1 MSGCGVGGMHRG
13 TMEEFWSSENSLN
26 DIIQVLV
33 HLSKPTEGTTSRE
46 NPLGGRGVRR
56 FIIYHKCTT
65 AVSDTRNR
73 GATQGTGLGRP
84 MEVSVTFS

>member
-1 MSGCGVGGMHRG
+1 MGGMNG
-13 TMEEFWSSENSLN
+13 GAMEAFWSRENSLN

-33 HLSKPTEGTTSRE
+33 HVPKPTEGPTSRE

-65 AVSDTRNR
+65 AVSDTRNW